1 MWELWAEYE
10 RGRWAFRGGK
20 SKLHVAE
27 GGRCQVMALVLLPL
41 QFLCGVGAA
50 GTFGLLDFGLV
61 RRWLKVEEL
70 YIFFNSHSFLYFP
83 SVLVAGGGGSCGCA
97 HLCALRRSQFC
108 LQSLCY
114 WDGTF

>member
-1 MWELWAEYE
+1 
-10 RGRWAFRGGK
+10 
-20 SKLHVAE
+20 
-27 GGRCQVMALVLLPL
+27 MALVLLPL